1 MDTCWAMV
9 TSLSLAQNASASLFR
24 RRRRNRVSPPL
35 LVESAGASRFLT
47 DRLEPSAS
55 VSVESSYL
63 SVVSPIVSYL
73 IADDA
78 SLKLSYTTLPLILH
92 LSSAT
97 NRGVSVGGSTS
108 LSTAELDEAK
118 DGWDEEDIN
127 VHNGS
132 RYIKATIRPPGVKAS
147 KGFGK
152 KIIANGK
159 RLTEFHSLWSIRQED
174 IAAKERVTKMKL
186 LESLVAKQ
194 ELVGYEEALKK
205 KLITEFLSN

>member
-1 MDTCWAMV
+1 MDMCWAMV
-9 TSLSLAQNASASLFR
+9 TSLSLAQNASVSLFR

-35 LVESAGASRFLT
+35 LVESAGASRFFT

-78 SLKLSYTTLPLILH
+78 SLKLSYTTPPLILH

-97 NRGVSVGGSTS
+97 NRGVSLGGSTS

-118 DGWDEEDIN
+118 G
-127 VHNGS
+127 
-132 RYIKATIRPPGVKAS
+132 KA
-147 KGFGK
+147 
-152 KIIANGK
+152 
-159 RLTEFHSLWSIRQED
+159 E
-174 IAAKERVTKMKL
+174 
-186 LESLVAKQ
+186 
-194 ELVGYEEALKK
+194 
-205 KLITEFLSN
+205 